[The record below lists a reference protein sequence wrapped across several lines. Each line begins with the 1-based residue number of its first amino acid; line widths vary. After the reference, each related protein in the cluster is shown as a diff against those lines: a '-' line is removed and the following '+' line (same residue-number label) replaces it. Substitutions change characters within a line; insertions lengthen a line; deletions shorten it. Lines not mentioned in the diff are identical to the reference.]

1 MERVGE
7 ILSRVLAD
15 LQAQFPQEK
24 GNGCC
29 GLPQVHSFTTEPTR
43 PAARVPIAGQPKT
56 SAGDKWDEPSDA
68 LELSGGVHDA
78 STATMQAITGR
89 PITEMDGQK

>member
-1 MERVGE
+1 MQRIGE

-15 LQAQFPQEK
+15 LQAQFPQRNED
-24 GNGCC
+24 GCC

-43 PAARVPIAGQPKT
+43 PVARVPIAGQPKT
-56 SAGDKWDEPSDA
+56 SAGDKWDEPSVA
-68 LELSGGVHDA
+68 LELPGGVHDA

-89 PITEMDGQK
+89 PITEADSQK